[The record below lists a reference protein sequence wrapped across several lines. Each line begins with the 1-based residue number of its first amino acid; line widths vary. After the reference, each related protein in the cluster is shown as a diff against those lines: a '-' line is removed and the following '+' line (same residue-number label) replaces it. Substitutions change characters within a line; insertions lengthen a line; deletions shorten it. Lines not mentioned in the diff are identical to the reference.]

1 MNTIT
6 EDKGSLRV
14 GIMQPYFLPYVG
26 YFQLIQSVDVFIVYD
41 NIQYTKKGWI
51 NRNRMLQNGKDVL
64 FSIPL
69 AKDSDYLA
77 VCDRKISTDFNR
89 DKLLS
94 QVSGAYRPAPYFQQT
109 FPLIEQIVRRE
120 EQNLFLYIHHS
131 IVKVCEHLG
140 LTTKIKLSSQ
150 IAIDHEL
157 RSQDKVLAL
166 CRAEGAAV
174 YVNAI
179 GGTALYSSNRF
190 QEEGVALKFIDS
202 KPLIYT
208 QFDSEFIPNLS
219 ILDVLM
225 FNPVD
230 TIMSHIKS
238 GHKLV
243 EQ

>member
-1 MNTIT
+1 MKAIT
-6 EDKGSLRV
+6 EDRGSLRV
-14 GIMQPYFLPYVG
+14 GIMQPYFLPYLG
-26 YFQLIQSVDVFIVYD
+26 YFQLLQSVDVFIVYD

-94 QVSGAYRPAPYFQQT
+94 QVSGAYRPAPYFKQT

-140 LTTKIKLSSQ
+140 LNTKIKLSSQ
-150 IAIDHEL
+150 IPIDHEL

-166 CRAEGAAV
+166 CCAEGAAV

-179 GGTALYSSNRF
+179 GGTELYSNNRF
-190 QEEGVALKFIDS
+190 QAEGVDLKFIDS

-219 ILDVLM
+219 ILDVMM

-230 TIMSHIKS
+230 EIVSHIKS
-238 GHKLV
+238 GYKFL
-243 EQ
+243 EL

>member
-1 MNTIT
+1 MKAIT
-6 EDKGSLRV
+6 EDRGSLRV

-69 AKDSDYLA
+69 AKDSDFMN
-77 VCDRKISTDFNR
+77 VCDRKIASDFNK

-94 QVSGAYRPAPYFQQT
+94 QISGAYRRAPYFKQT

-150 IAIDHEL
+150 IEIDHEL

-190 QEEGVALKFIDS
+190 QDEGVDLQFVAS
-202 KPLIYT
+202 KPLVYA

-219 ILDVLM
+219 ILDVMM
-225 FNPVD
+225 FNPTD
-230 TIMSHIKS
+230 EIASHIIS
-238 GHKLV
+238 GYKFV